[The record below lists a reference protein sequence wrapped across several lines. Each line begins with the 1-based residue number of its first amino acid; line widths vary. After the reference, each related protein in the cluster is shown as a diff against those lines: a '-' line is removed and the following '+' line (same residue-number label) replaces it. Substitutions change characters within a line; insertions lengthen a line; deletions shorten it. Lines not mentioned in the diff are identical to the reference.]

1 MRLKNVFRASS
12 NSVFFWAVVNLASW
26 VQRLLCSAGGASTK
40 YWYWS
45 WCLLG
50 SLIAV
55 CWALVSLVATDI
67 LWICF
72 TSFNRLCGLQHA
84 NLASQNH
91 WKHEPLQHFP
101 WPWRALLT
109 HPATL
114 GKLRMNCLAA
124 GCCSVGNWLAM
135 LVFHAS
141 QAPSDYV
148 LEWDTCVGG
157 VELKQLVKEDCL
169 QE

>member
-1 MRLKNVFRASS
+1 MILKNVFGASN
-12 NSVFFWAVVNLASW
+12 NSVFFWAVVNLSSW
-26 VQRLLCSAGGASTK
+26 VERLLCSAGGASTK
-40 YWYWS
+40 YWS
-45 WCLLG
+45 WCL
-50 SLIAV
+50 IAV
-55 CWALVSLVATDI
+55 RWALVSLVATDI

-109 HPATL
+109 HPAIM

-124 GCCSVGNWLAM
+124 CCWSVENWLAM

-148 LEWDTCVGG
+148 FEWDMWVNEEENIR
-157 VELKQLVKEDCL
+157 VLS
-169 QE
+169 